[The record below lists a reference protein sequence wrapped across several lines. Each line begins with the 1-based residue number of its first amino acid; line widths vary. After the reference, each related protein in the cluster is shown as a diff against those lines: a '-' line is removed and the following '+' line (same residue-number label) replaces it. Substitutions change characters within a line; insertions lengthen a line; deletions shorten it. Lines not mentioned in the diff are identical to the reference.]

1 MLSYHNCR
9 TNIQIGSD
17 TMRRVIVDMHN
28 ALFADAI
35 SAALKNSDSDFC
47 VDRIE
52 TPGKTT
58 GLCSCAQADILIME
72 VTACTPWKLEER
84 MKIRNE
90 VKAKKPDCRVVLVVD
105 ENTQQKLADKVRRAK
120 QDGLTDNF
128 IYGSVSAAYLS
139 AVIDA
144 L

>member
-1 MLSYHNCR
+1 
-9 TNIQIGSD
+9 
-17 TMRRVIVDMHN
+17 
-28 ALFADAI
+28 
-35 SAALKNSDSDFC
+35 
-47 VDRIE
+47 
-52 TPGKTT
+52 
-58 GLCSCAQADILIME
+58 
-72 VTACTPWKLEER
+72 